1 MSAIQKIYTKV
12 NADMDKIS
20 ELEKK
25 GDYDSALT
33 VIKDQ
38 ITFLEGYLTGEKNQ
52 EVIETLVSIL
62 RDRRILIR
70 VFKVAKQVNALE
82 KSTDDRIANLVYKM
96 TQIEKEFQI
105 KKEGK

>member
-1 MSAIQKIYTKV
+1 MSAIDQIYTKV
-12 NADMDKIS
+12 NADMDKI
-20 ELEKK
+20 EEFEKK
-25 GDYDSALT
+25 RDYDSALT

-38 ITFLEGYLTGEKNQ
+38 ITFLEGYLTGEKDKQ
-52 EVIETLVSIL
+52 TREALTSML

-70 VFKVAKQVNALE
+70 VFKVAKQVDALE

-96 TQIEKEFQI
+96 SQIEKEFQI

>member
-1 MSAIQKIYTKV
+1 MSALGQIYAKI
-12 NADMDKIS
+12 NADMEKIE

-25 GDYDSALT
+25 KDYDSVLT
-33 VIKDQ
+33 ILKDQ

-52 EVIETLVSIL
+52 QVNETLNSIL

-70 VFKVAKQVNALE
+70 VFKIVRQVAALE
-82 KSTDDRIANLVYKM
+82 KSTDDRIANLVHNMSK
-96 TQIEKEFQI
+96 IEKEFQI